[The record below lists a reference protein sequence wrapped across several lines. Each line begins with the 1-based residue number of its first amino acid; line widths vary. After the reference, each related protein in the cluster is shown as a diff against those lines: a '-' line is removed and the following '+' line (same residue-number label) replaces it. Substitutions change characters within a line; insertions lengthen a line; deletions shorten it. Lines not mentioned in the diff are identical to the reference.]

1 MGLAYQAVSVKYEL
15 YELWQYNIGYISMYS
30 KKLRIA
36 EELFM

>member
-1 MGLAYQAVSVKYEL
+1 MCEALADF